1 MSPHAKSA
9 IIAPWPTLSPGNV
22 QMAVLLGLFDS
33 DNYNWRSMTSP
44 GITGL
49 FNPNCLQS
57 GAENL
62 MKCYPGDN
70 TYSGAPLTA
79 VSLINPDNQFHSIT
93 TTVDVNGKIL
103 VTTLVGPVLLGPPVR
118 DPCGLNALSELCVL
132 LEPTHVQES

>member
-93 TTVDVNGKIL
+93 TTVDVNGKSL
-103 VTTLVGPVLLGPPVR
+103 VTTLVGPVL
-118 DPCGLNALSELCVL
+118 
-132 LEPTHVQES
+132 